1 MGVRQFSLLVST
13 RTLSLIIKIYQMKQS
28 IIVGLVVLLSLP
40 FVFTACFRN
49 PYKAT
54 NKKHTHQIDS
64 LTDIA
69 ELPKVRVAEAELDA
83 FVLRDGWVDAIEK
96 AKNHFEKIE
105 DYEMCQ
111 TCVSLIEE
119 IKK

>member
-1 MGVRQFSLLVST
+1 MINFDLTKDRDAIFRQT
-13 RTLSLIIKIYQMKQS
+13 IAAIQHAIK
-28 IIVGLVVLLSLP
+28 
-40 FVFTACFRN
+40 N
-49 PYKAT
+49 
-54 NKKHTHQIDS
+54 D
-64 LTDIA
+64 TDIA